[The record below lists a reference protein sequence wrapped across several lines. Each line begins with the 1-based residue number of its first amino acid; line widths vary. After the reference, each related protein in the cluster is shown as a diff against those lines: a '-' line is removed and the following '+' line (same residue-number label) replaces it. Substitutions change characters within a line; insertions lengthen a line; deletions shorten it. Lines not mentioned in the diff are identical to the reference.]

1 MKFKYEA
8 VNAKG
13 EEVSGFFEAEDRD
26 KGLNV
31 LRGSG
36 LAPTSVEEAAAAG
49 EESPEPV
56 ATVVAAG
63 PVVESVATAAEVNAV
78 AWSPVLPP
86 LPVVEEG
93 DVALFLR
100 MVEALVRLGA
110 RPIAAGNAVLA
121 WLPVLR
127 GERVLEAEDWRA
139 EAEELFAAVIED
151 PVWPAECTYYRVSVA
166 ALMERAAAM
175 HLLTDYRH
183 GPSTRSASTRFG
195 MRLRDFDG
203 TRLMTSKG
211 EWSVRRLCGTRQ
223 GEWAVRKM
231 GKA

>member
-1 MKFKYEA
+1 MTLSEQRSEDGA
-8 VNAKG
+8 V
-13 EEVSGFFEAEDRD
+13 
-26 KGLNV
+26 
-31 LRGSG
+31 
-36 LAPTSVEEAAAAG
+36 VER
-49 EESPEPV
+49 V
-56 ATVVAAG
+56 AT
-63 PVVESVATAAEVNAV
+63 PEEVNAV
-78 AWSPVLPP
+78 AWSP
-86 LPVVEEG
+86 

-151 PVWPAECTYYRVSVA
+151 PVWPAECTYYRVTVA
-166 ALMERAAAM
+166 ELMERAAAM

-211 EWSVRRLCGTRQ
+211 EWSVRRLCGTRH

-231 GKA
+231 GKGEG